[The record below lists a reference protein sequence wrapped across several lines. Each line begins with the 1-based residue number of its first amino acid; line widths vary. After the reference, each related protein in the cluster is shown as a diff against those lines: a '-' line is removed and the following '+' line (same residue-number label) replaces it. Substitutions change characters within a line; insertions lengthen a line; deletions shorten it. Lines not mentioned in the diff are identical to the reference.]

1 MPDTMPAVVNYA
13 RSRHAVELREVPV
26 PTPGEDDVLLSVAA
40 VGVCGSDLHQYRGD
54 PSWNV
59 EYPVVLGHEFAG
71 TIAALGRRV
80 RGFAEGDRVVSETA
94 ARVDDTSP
102 FVRAGRYNLDPAR
115 RGFGYGV
122 DGAMAP
128 YVVVPARLLH
138 RIPAG
143 LDLIAAALTEPAC
156 VAYQAVAVNATV
168 RPGDAVLVLGPG
180 PIGLLCAR
188 IAALAGARPLSVAGT
203 PADAARLEVARRLG
217 ATDAVDVTSADV
229 RDALWSATDGHGY
242 DVVVDA
248 TGASAALELA
258 LEQVRPAGTIVKVGW
273 GPQPLGFSLDLL
285 VAKAATLQGSFS
297 HTWTTWERVLRLQAT
312 GQLALDELVGGIW
325 PLERWHDGF
334 AAMLSGDAVKSV
346 LTPTG
351 AR

>member
-1 MPDTMPAVVNYA
+1 MPTLPLSAHTLPRCSSATPRDMPLAAFPKCYLDALLTERSMTLEDWIELAA
-13 RSRHAVELREVPV
+13 RELELDGLELYTPLVAAH
-26 PTPGEDDVLLSVAA
+26 TPGELR
-40 VGVCGSDLHQYRGD
+40 GVREQMEQRGLRM
-54 PSWNV
+54 PMLCHS
-59 EYPVVLGHEFAG
+59 
-71 TIAALGRRV
+71 
-80 RGFAEGDRVVSETA
+80 
-94 ARVDDTSP
+94 
-102 FVRAGRYNLDPAR
+102 
-115 RGFGYGV
+115 
-122 DGAMAP
+122 
-128 YVVVPARLLH
+128 
-138 RIPAG
+138 
-143 LDLIAAALTEPAC
+143 
-156 VAYQAVAVNATV
+156 
-168 RPGDAVLVLGPG
+168 LVLGPG